1 MSMAVRTTAG
11 RFENNKRAYEAATE
25 RQRDQL
31 TRIFVGA
38 GVPASTLRWGHTGML
53 SLNSLAAI
61 VNFVS
66 GTRLQVDEVH
76 PSDYGLEAH
85 Q

>member
-1 MSMAVRTTAG
+1 MAVRTTSG
-11 RFENNKRAYEAATE
+11 RFENNRRAYHEAIA
-25 RQRDQL
+25 RQQRQL
-31 TRIFVGA
+31 TQIFVGA
-38 GVPASTLRWGHTGML
+38 GVPASMLRWGHTGTL
-53 SLNSLAAI
+53 SLNSLAKI

-76 PSDYGLEAH
+76 PDDYGLESH